1 MKMRFSRLL
10 GAIGLVGGLAL
21 GMSGAANAATTTK
34 GGLVHVWSTGS
45 GIRTPI
51 LITGAIADYG
61 TGISQ
66 DKNGKLDANGL
77 YEKAVLKKGSF
88 IINSSGLAPA
98 MEKAQPIFNSTN
110 CSASLSGT
118 GPTTI
123 VPGSGTGAYVGI
135 KGTVVITLTLA
146 FIEPKLANGKCNQS
160 ANPPSASSYSTATGS
175 GTLSF

>member
-1 MKMRFSRLL
+1 VRVSKVL
-10 GAIGLVGGLAL
+10 AAAGLVSGLAV
-21 GMSGAANAATTTK
+21 GVSGAANAATTTK
-34 GGLVHVWSTGS
+34 GGLVHVWSSGS

-66 DKNGKLDANGL
+66 DKNGKPDANGL

-88 IINSSGLAPA
+88 IIDSTGLGAA
-98 MEKAQPIFNSTN
+98 MEKAQPTFNNTN

-118 GPTTI
+118 GSTSI
-123 VPGSGTGAYVGI
+123 VPGSGTGGYVGI

-146 FIEPKLANGKCNQS
+146 FIEPKLANGKCNS
-160 ANPPSASSYSTATGS
+160 SENAPSVSSYSTVTGS
-175 GTLSF
+175 GTLSFS